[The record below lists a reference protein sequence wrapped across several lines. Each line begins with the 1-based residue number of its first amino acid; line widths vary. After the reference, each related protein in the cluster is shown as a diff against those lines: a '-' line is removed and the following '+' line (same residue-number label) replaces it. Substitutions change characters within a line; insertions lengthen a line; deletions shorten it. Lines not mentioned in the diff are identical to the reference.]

1 MERLLSYFEPEKYV
15 LDLTIDKN
23 AKTIGGGVKVLGK
36 AKDEIVKFHAVKL
49 DIQGVL
55 INGGKAEYKADG
67 ETLEVSHV
75 PLGEVE
81 ISIYY
86 QGKLNENMEG
96 AYLSTYEYEGHT
108 ETIVATQFE
117 SHYARKAFP
126 CIDEPAAKAVFE
138 LALTLPEGADDLVL
152 ANTLVKG
159 KIKNTTIFEAT
170 PKMSTYL
177 LAWVIGRFHGKT
189 VKNEHGVIITTY
201 CALNHDIN
209 SVDYAN
215 EIAARSLEFYDD
227 NFGVPYPLP
236 KLDQVALP
244 DFEAGAMENWGL
256 VTYRESMLLAG
267 ESATL
272 SAKKGVAL
280 TVAHEL
286 SHQWFGD
293 LVTMKWWDDLWL
305 NESFASVMEY
315 FAVDHIHPEYK
326 IFEGFFTRDAY
337 LALMRDAYEDVQS
350 VHQDVGDPAEI
361 ATLFD
366 GAIVYSKGA
375 RLMLMVVRLMGWD
388 KFCDGIKEY
397 FKKYQYQNT
406 AGDDLWAYL
415 SEHAGF
421 DVKAMM
427 HAFIDRP
434 GYPVVTS
441 TEENFAKFSQQRF
454 LLDGTMPDSDW
465 PLFEIR
471 EDMTGHYILNLSDV
485 EFEARLARFD
495 ELSLEEKLR
504 LLIDRNLLAKTDLV
518 STASLV
524 PLLNKFKNENSA
536 AVWNI
541 IVSIVANLKIFVE
554 PDSEEE
560 KDLKNFVRQ
569 LIEPKLSEVGLK
581 TREDDDENTIRLRA
595 ILMGLDYFA
604 ETEENLKTLAEMY
617 DSDFSKLDAETRE
630 DIIDAKL
637 YMEPT
642 TIDEYIDK
650 YQTLADPEIK
660 FELLFAGTLSKNE
673 AVLDKM
679 LSLLSQTEI
688 VKPQDQDGLF
698 VYLYRNAKCRDK
710 AFNWL
715 TTHWEEVKN
724 MAGEKSL
731 DDYPRLT
738 GNIVRTESEYAAWRD
753 FFEPMGDNPAMAR
766 SIKIG
771 KKEIEARLKLIQSD
785 QEAVKTAIKNGA
797 H

>member
-1 MERLLSYFEPEKYV
+1 
-15 LDLTIDKN
+15 
-23 AKTIGGGVKVLGK
+23 
-36 AKDEIVKFHAVKL
+36 
-49 DIQGVL
+49 
-55 INGGKAEYKADG
+55 
-67 ETLEVSHV
+67 
-75 PLGEVE
+75 
-81 ISIYY
+81 
-86 QGKLNENMEG
+86 
-96 AYLSTYEYEGHT
+96 
-108 ETIVATQFE
+108 
-117 SHYARKAFP
+117 
-126 CIDEPAAKAVFE
+126 
-138 LALTLPEGADDLVL
+138 
-152 ANTLVKG
+152 
-159 KIKNTTIFEAT
+159 
-170 PKMSTYL
+170 
-177 LAWVIGRFHGKT
+177 
-189 VKNEHGVIITTY
+189 
-201 CALNHDIN
+201 
-209 SVDYAN
+209 
-215 EIAARSLEFYDD
+215 
-227 NFGVPYPLP
+227 
-236 KLDQVALP
+236 
-244 DFEAGAMENWGL
+244 
-256 VTYRESMLLAG
+256 
-267 ESATL
+267 
-272 SAKKGVAL
+272 
-280 TVAHEL
+280 
-286 SHQWFGD
+286 
-293 LVTMKWWDDLWL
+293 
-305 NESFASVMEY
+305 
-315 FAVDHIHPEYK
+315 
-326 IFEGFFTRDAY
+326 
-337 LALMRDAYEDVQS
+337 
-350 VHQDVGDPAEI
+350 
-361 ATLFD
+361 
-366 GAIVYSKGA
+366 
-375 RLMLMVVRLMGWD
+375 MVVRLMGWD

-679 LSLLSQTEI
+679 LSLLGQTEI